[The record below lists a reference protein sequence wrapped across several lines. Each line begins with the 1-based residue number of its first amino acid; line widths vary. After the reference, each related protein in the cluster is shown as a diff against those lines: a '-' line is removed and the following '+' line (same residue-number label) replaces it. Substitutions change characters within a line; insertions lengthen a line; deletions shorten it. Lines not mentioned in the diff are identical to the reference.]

1 MTLTEP
7 ESVTR
12 FRQFLQINTMH
23 PTPEYRKCADFL
35 IAQGNDIGMEASV
48 VECVEGKPIVILKL
62 EGTDPSEKSILL
74 SCHTDV
80 VPVFEEF
87 WTHPPFAADRVQA
100 ENGDFKIIARGA
112 QDMKVTGS
120 MYLEAIRNIRDSGT
134 KLKRNVFIIFAPDE
148 EIGGKDGVQKLV
160 ETEEF
165 KNLNAGFDV
174 DEGLI
179 SPVTTSVVLYAER
192 TTSQVVFTAHG
203 NTGHGSQF
211 IEGTAIEKL
220 LPVINEIMAL
230 REKEKSRLLAI
241 DEKER
246 SVRSGEI
253 TSVNLTQIEG
263 GKQPNVVPATYSV
276 TFDIRVTPLVDLE
289 EFRQYLHDLA
299 EKNGVEVK
307 LLHPDEE
314 RTISKM
320 DRSNVFIDK
329 FFNVLESR
337 GIDYAPMICP
347 GATDARYVRTKGIPA
362 FGFNPMQSTT
372 TLAHDHDEFVWESEY
387 IKGIE
392 VYVDLIQNLAN
403 V

>member
-1 MTLTEP
+1 MTLAEP

-23 PTPEYRKCADFL
+23 PNPEYRKCAEFL

-62 EGTDPSEKSILL
+62 EGTEPSEKSILL

-80 VPVFEEF
+80 VPVFEEY

-112 QDMKVTGS
+112 QDMK
-120 MYLEAIRNIRDSGT
+120 
-134 KLKRNVFIIFAPDE
+134 
-148 EIGGKDGVQKLV
+148 IGGKDGVQKLV

-174 DEGLI
+174 DEGLV
-179 SPVTTSVVLYAER
+179 SPITTSVVLYAER

-220 LPVINEIMAL
+220 LPVINEMMAL
-230 REKEKSRLLAI
+230 REKEKARLLAI

-246 SVRSGEI
+246 IIRSGEI

-289 EFRQYLHDLA
+289 EFRKYLRDLA
-299 EKNGVEVK
+299 EKNGVEFK

-320 DRSNVFIDK
+320 DRANVFIDK

-337 GIDYAPMICP
+337 GINYAPMICP
-347 GATDARYVRTKGIPA
+347 GATDARYVRNKGIPA
-362 FGFNPMQSTT
+362 FGFNPMQKTT